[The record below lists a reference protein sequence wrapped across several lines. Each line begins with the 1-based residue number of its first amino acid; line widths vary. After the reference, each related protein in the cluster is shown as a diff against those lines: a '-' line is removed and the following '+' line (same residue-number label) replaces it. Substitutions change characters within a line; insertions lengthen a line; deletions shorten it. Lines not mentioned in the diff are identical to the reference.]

1 MGAVSGDVTPNSSS
15 PISAWNRKAV
25 PPNLTSTSICKK
37 IKRKKLRECERKKNP
52 KTICCKFAQSVAN
65 CKKSPGSHFFSKVHN
80 IWEQAGLLA
89 VDMPYHQKQDPA
101 VFSYHSHADE
111 NQRKIN
117 FVIAWPY
124 WELSF
129 FKVAKQETPSSV
141 CVIASRLLMWRQQ
154 LMKFDEGG
162 IHLTLS

>member
-80 IWEQAGLLA
+80 IWEQQDCLLWTC
-89 VDMPYHQKQDPA
+89 PIIKSKILQ
-101 VFSYHSHADE
+101 FSVITLMQMKISARLTLWLHDLIESYLFSRWLS
-111 NQRKIN
+111 RKHHP
-117 FVIAWPY
+117 VSVWLLQGC
-124 WELSF
+124 WCGD
-129 FKVAKQETPSSV
+129 SSWW
-141 CVIASRLLMWRQQ
+141 S
-154 LMKFDEGG
+154 LMKEAS
-162 IHLTLS
+162 I